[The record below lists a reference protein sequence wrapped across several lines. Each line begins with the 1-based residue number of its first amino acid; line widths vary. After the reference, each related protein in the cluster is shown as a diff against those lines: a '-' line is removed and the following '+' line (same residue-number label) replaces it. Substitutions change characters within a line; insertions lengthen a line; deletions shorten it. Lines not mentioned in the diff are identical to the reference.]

1 MEKEESVDREVL
13 RDQLNRRII
22 GTGAEIGGGIA
33 TDFAT
38 GGLLFAPFPGARPLY
53 FAANAFQGSVSNY
66 YAQKYINPDKDINW
80 GEVISSGALSAIP
93 FLNLK
98 AGKNVAGIVG
108 DANSLK
114 RAVVGGA
121 GMGVG
126 GEQIRIGI
134 DERRVLTP
142 TEAVA
147 SAGVGAVTG
156 GSLKALS
163 NSLQQKTLT
172 TSQQRLKEF
181 RRLMNPNL
189 INKTKQRLNKLG
201 LIDADGNLMIT
212 ELEKRE
218 LTKPRSYWTT
228 ITKGNIAKQVQKLG
242 GTPEQAAA
250 IYTQE
255 LSQWTK
261 KKSAATYLNK
271 LFTALTTELKEDGVK
286 PRQLVIGEV
295 KGKMKFVDKGSPNSY
310 PYTFEV
316 DHKRA
321 VEELRTLGIDLGRG
335 ANFTDNLE
343 VVLAVFNR
351 QKNNLG
357 NPTMPTRISE
367 ALGESTSLQEM
378 VGKYFQRSLVKRIG
392 YIPQYYKD
400 VATQRM
406 LGEILEEINLMGGQL
421 KINDK
426 AFLKIVDDVVSQ
438 EVEIW
443 KSNPGLASFLK
454 AWEGTFEPKDVTKY
468 SQQRL
473 TPVDIL
479 NDVIDSRSWDTLT
492 KTKQNKFI
500 RDARE
505 YTAEIQRIEK
515 KNAEKSAKS
524 LKYYIDSYD

>member
-1 MEKEESVDREVL
+1 MEDESVDKEVL

-22 GTGAEIGGGIA
+22 GTGGEIGGGIA

-38 GGLLFAPFPGARPLY
+38 GGLLLAPFPGARPLY

-126 GEQIRIGI
+126 GEQLRIGI

-147 SAGVGAVTG
+147 SAGVGAVAG

-172 TSQQRLKEF
+172 KPQERLKEF

-189 INKTKQRLNKLG
+189 INKTKQKLNKLG
-201 LIDADGNLMIT
+201 LIDTDGNLTIT

-218 LTKPRSYWTT
+218 LTKPRKYWTT
-228 ITKGNIAKQVQKLG
+228 ITRGNIANKVKKLG
-242 GTPEQAAA
+242 GTPEQATA

-261 KKSAATYLNK
+261 KKTAATYLNK

-310 PYTFEV
+310 PYAFEV

-321 VEELRTLGIDLGRG
+321 VEELRTLGIDVGRG

-351 QKNNLG
+351 QKNNLN
-357 NPTMPTRISE
+357 NPTMPARISE
-367 ALGESTSLQEM
+367 ALGESTTLQEM
-378 VGKYFQRSLVKRIG
+378 VGKYFQRNLVKRIG

-400 VATQRM
+400 TATLRM
-406 LGEILEEINLMGGQL
+406 LGEILEEVNLMGGQL
-421 KINDK
+421 QINDK
-426 AFLKIVDDVVSQ
+426 AFLKIVDDVVSR

-443 KSNPGLASFLK
+443 KIPDIASYFK
-454 AWEGTFEPKDVTKY
+454 AWEGTFEPKDVIKY

-479 NDVIDSRSWDTLT
+479 NDVIDSRTWDTLT

-500 RDARE
+500 KDARE
-505 YTAEIQRIEK
+505 YTAEIQRLEK
-515 KNAEKSAKS
+515 KNSERAAKS
-524 LKYYIDSYD
+524 LKYYSDSYD

>member
-1 MEKEESVDREVL
+1 MEDESVDKEVL

-22 GTGAEIGGGIA
+22 GTGAEIGTGVG
-33 TDFAT
+33 TDVLT
-38 GGLLFAPFPGARPLY
+38 SSLLVAPFPGARPLY
-53 FAANAFQGSVSNY
+53 FAVNAFQGSVSNY

-98 AGKNVAGIVG
+98 AGKRVAGIVG

-126 GEQIRIGI
+126 GEQLRIGI
-134 DERRVLTP
+134 DEQRVLNP
-142 TEAVA
+142 TEALA
-147 SAGVGAVTG
+147 SAGVGAVAG

-163 NSLQQKTLT
+163 NSLQKKSLT
-172 TSQQRLKEF
+172 KPEQRRKEF

-189 INKTKQRLNKLG
+189 INKTKEKLNKLG
-201 LIDADGNLMIT
+201 LIDADGNLTIT

-218 LTKPRSYWTT
+218 LTKPRTYWTT
-228 ITKGNIAKQVQKLG
+228 ITKGNIAKQVKKLG

-255 LSQWTK
+255 LSQWSK
-261 KKSAATYLNK
+261 KKTAATYLNK

-310 PYTFEV
+310 PYAFEV

-321 VEELRTLGIDLGRG
+321 VEELRTLGIDVGRG

-357 NPTMPTRISE
+357 NPSMPVRISE
-367 ALGESTSLQEM
+367 ALGESTTLQEM

-400 VATQRM
+400 TATLRM
-406 LGEILEEINLMGGQL
+406 LGEILEEVNLMGGQL
-421 KINDK
+421 QINDK
-426 AFLKIVDDVVSQ
+426 AFLKIVDDVVSR

-443 KSNPGLASFLK
+443 KIPDIASYFK

-468 SQQRL
+468 AQQRL

-479 NDVIDSRSWDTLT
+479 DEVMGLKTWDTLT

-505 YTAEIQRIEK
+505 YTAEIRRLEK
-515 KNAEKSAKS
+515 KNAEKTAKS